1 MTATRV
7 EGTKVER
14 TCPRCRR
21 HLYHRAELLQCD
33 GKFKLVDGVDYDYK
47 GDPMFEVQ
55 ADNGWPGDAWASEL
69 EKHDG

>member
-1 MTATRV
+1 MGLEQGAGLNNQT
-7 EGTKVER
+7 TKR
-14 TCPRCRR
+14 S
-21 HLYHRAELLQCD
+21 
-33 GKFKLVDGVDYDYK
+33 DGVDYDYK